1 MQTFLPEYS
10 FTASARALDNKR
22 LGKQRVETLQLL
34 QAIARG
40 PTRIKSKN
48 GVDKVVKTPWRNHP
62 ACKMWLGF
70 ESQLIR
76 YGQIICKEW
85 QSRGFRDTCYEKIS
99 ALQEIIFNKEE
110 LEDISYTDRELMEN
124 AGGITD
130 EEIEDSIIHP
140 HWYTKELV
148 ESHRS
153 NLIRKN
159 SEFYKPKWPE
169 TIEGLEY
176 WWPVPT
182 P

>member
-10 FTASARALDNKR
+10 FTESARALDNKR

-40 PTRIKSKN
+40 PTCVKSKN
-48 GVDKVVKTPWRNHP
+48 GVDKEVKTPWYNHP
-62 ACKMWLGF
+62 ACKMWHGF

-76 YGQIICKEW
+76 YGQIICEEW
-85 QSRGFRDTCYEKIS
+85 KSRGFRDTCYEKITAMGEQILTS
-99 ALQEIIFNKEE
+99 KQRKIA
-110 LEDISYTDRELMEN
+110 
-124 AGGITD
+124 
-130 EEIEDSIIHP
+130 EIETAELLEHAQSITEHEFADKIIHP

-159 SEFYKPKWPE
+159 SEFYRPKWLE
-169 TIEGLEY
+169 TLEGLEY
-176 WWPVPT
+176 HWPET
-182 P
+182 H